1 MATNNRDNPQED
13 WSVFRR
19 ALARVA
25 EGGHPQGPAPLE
37 QEDEE
42 MLACLGAA
50 VIAHWGG
57 LPRDVQRQLFET
69 ALDAAQTLTG
79 EDLRLHLA
87 LVLHAHHAR
96 TADKT

>member
-1 MATNNRDNPQED
+1 MATNRPDEPPEVWGTFQ
-13 WSVFRR
+13 R

-25 EGGHPQGPAPLE
+25 GGGHLQGPAPLE

-50 VIAHWGG
+50 VIAHWSR
-57 LPRDVQRQLFET
+57 LPRDAQRQLFET
-69 ALDAAQTLTG
+69 ALQAARTLTG

-87 LVLHAHHAR
+87 LVLHAHHDR
-96 TADKT
+96 TAE

>member
-1 MATNNRDNPQED
+1 MTTNPDNPDD
-13 WSVFRR
+13 WSAFRR

-25 EGGHPQGPAPLE
+25 EGGHLQGPSPLE
-37 QEDEE
+37 EEDEQ

-50 VIAHWGG
+50 VIAHWSH

-69 ALDAAQTLTG
+69 ALDAAKGVTG

-87 LVLHAHHAR
+87 LVLHAHHDR
-96 TADKT
+96 TAE

>member
-1 MATNNRDNPQED
+1 MAINRQDEVPGE
-13 WSVFRR
+13 WGAFRR

-25 EGGHPQGPAPLE
+25 QGGHAQGPAPLE

-50 VIAHWGG
+50 VIAHWSH

-69 ALDAAQTLTG
+69 ALDAAQKVTG
-79 EDLRLHLA
+79 QDLRLHLA
-87 LVLHAHHAR
+87 LVLHANHDR
-96 TADKT
+96 TAE